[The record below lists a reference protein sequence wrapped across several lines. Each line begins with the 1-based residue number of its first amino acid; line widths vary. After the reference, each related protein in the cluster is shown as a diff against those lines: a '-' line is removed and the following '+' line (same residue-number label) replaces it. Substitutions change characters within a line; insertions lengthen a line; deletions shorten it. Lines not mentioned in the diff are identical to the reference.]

1 MKEGWKK
8 RKSQRLDYVVVDVDS
23 VLFVL
28 KQKSCLE
35 KFRPLMKLNHII
47 TSIQMSGHH
56 GCMI

>member
-8 RKSQRLDYVVVDVDS
+8 RKSRRLCSCRCGFSS
-23 VLFVL
+23 VCFEAKIV
-28 KQKSCLE
+28 SIE

>member
-1 MKEGWKK
+1 MEEKE
-8 RKSQRLDYVVVDVDS
+8 KSETYVVVDVDS

>member
-1 MKEGWKK
+1 MEEKEKVG
-8 RKSQRLDYVVVDVDS
+8 DYVVVDVDS

-28 KQKSCLE
+28 KQKS
-35 KFRPLMKLNHII
+35 FRPLMKLNHII